1 MLWWLKRGGIVNG
14 ETMSG
19 KRLTRER
26 WLSAALEVVA
36 QKGGAK
42 LRVRDLVQNL
52 GVSTGSFYWH
62 FRSRDEFVAKLVDY
76 WGREFTSRVVEHMA
90 DVEGDPRKR
99 LLLLMEYLLEH
110 DFAHYDVAI
119 RAWAAQEPAVASRV
133 RRVDQLRLGVVRSL
147 FKEMGFS
154 GKELE
159 MRTSTFVV
167 FHSLELGF
175 LVHASKK
182 ERRRHLRARHTFF
195 TKP

>member
-1 MLWWLKRGGIVNG
+1 MLCWLKRGGIVNG

-19 KRLTRER
+19 ERLTRER
-26 WLSAALEVVA
+26 WLSAALEAVA
-36 QKGGAK
+36 RNGGAR

-62 FRSRDEFVAKLVDY
+62 FRSRDDFVAKLVDY
-76 WGREFTSRVVEHMA
+76 WGREVTSRVAEHMA
-90 DVEGDPRKR
+90 NVEGDPRKR
-99 LLLLMEYLLEH
+99 LLLLMEYLLEQ
-110 DFAHYDVAI
+110 DSARYDVAV
-119 RAWAAQEPAVASRV
+119 RAWAAQEPAVARRV
-133 RRVDQLRLGVVRSL
+133 RRVDQLRLRVVRSL

-175 LVHASKK
+175 LVQASKK
-182 ERRRHLRARHTFF
+182 ERRRHLRARHAFF

>member
-1 MLWWLKRGGIVNG
+1 
-14 ETMSG
+14 MSG
-19 KRLTRER
+19 ERLTRER
-26 WLSAALEVVA
+26 WLSAALEIVA
-36 QKGGAK
+36 RKGGAK

-62 FRSRDEFVAKLVDY
+62 FRSRDDFVAKLVDY
-76 WGREFTSRVVEHMA
+76 WGREFTSRVAEHMA
-90 DVEGDPRKR
+90 NVEGDPRKR
-99 LLLLMEYLLEH
+99 LLLMMEYLLEQ
-110 DFAHYDVAI
+110 DSARYDVAV
-119 RAWAAQEPAVASRV
+119 RAWAAQEPAVARRV
-133 RRVDQLRLGVVRSL
+133 RRVDQLRLRVVRSL

-175 LVHASKK
+175 LVQASKK
-182 ERRRHLRARHTFF
+182 DRRRHLRARHAFF